1 MKILSLLLFFV
12 SIGTFAQV
20 NQKDAQGRK
29 QGVWKKP
36 YPNNAI
42 FKYVGQFKNDK
53 PYGKFV
59 YYHES
64 GAVEAV
70 IQFKLDGTARCK
82 MYHESG
88 YMMAK
93 GNYIDQKKDSIWLF
107 YDDRGIISYQ
117 EGYKNGKLHGERI
130 VYYEPQNGKYLIAS
144 FSNWKNGL
152 QHGPYKK
159 YHTNM
164 KLAEEGKWVDGQR
177 DGMVKHYYPSGKQS
191 RIERYQFGVK
201 HGYWIFYNPEGKQAG
216 YHLYLHGRRL
226 KGKELEA
233 REAYIKAQKS
243 K

>member
-1 MKILSLLLFFV
+1 MKILSLLILFV
-12 SIGTFAQV
+12 SFAAFGQV
-20 NQKDAQGRK
+20 NQKDSQGRK

-36 YPNNAI
+36 YPNNTV

-53 PYGKFV
+53 PHGKFV
-59 YYHES
+59 YYYES

-70 IQFKLDGTARCK
+70 INFKLDGTARCK

-93 GNYIDQKKDSIWLF
+93 GNYLNQKKDSIWLF

-117 EGYKNGKLHGERI
+117 EGYKNGELHGQRV
-130 VYYEPQNGKYLIAS
+130 VYYEPRDGKYLIAQY
-144 FSNWKNGL
+144 SNWKNGL
-152 QHGPYKK
+152 QHGDYKK
-159 YHTNM
+159 YHPNM

-177 DGMVKHYYPSGKQS
+177 DGMVKHYYPTGKQS

-201 HGYWIFYNPEGKQAG
+201 HGYWIFYNPQGKQAG
-216 YHLYLHGRRL
+216 YHLYWHGKRL
-226 KGKELEA
+226 KGEELKA
-233 REAYIKAQKS
+233 REEYLRAQKS